1 VRTTKAERAT
11 QLASYG
17 YVLAVSVFL
26 LVPLIVSVI
35 RSLTVTL
42 PGGMTTLSIKPYLE
56 IAEYAF
62 WPKVYLSLSISITTI
77 LIDTAVGVPAA
88 YALVRYNFLGKRV
101 LFTLLNGVWYVPG
114 ICYALSLILA
124 YYFLYKWFLGYWGFI
139 AAYTAGFLLLMLM
152 TCIVAFKYVD
162 PCYEESASCLGAGR
176 LTTFFKVTLPLIG
189 PGVSAGV
196 LLIFVLA
203 FNEFITAFLLNLP
216 TKLMTAPV
224 KVFADIT
231 RARATPYIAA
241 EAAVLQLIS
250 LAVVIIYLR
259 VVGTKYLRGVVL
271 V

>member
-1 VRTTKAERAT
+1 MRTTTAERAK
-11 QLASYG
+11 QAVSYG
-17 YVLAVSVFL
+17 YLLIVSAFL
-26 LVPLIVSVI
+26 LVPLMVIVS

-42 PGGMTTLSIKPYLE
+42 PDGTTTLSISPYLE
-56 IAEYAF
+56 IAQYAF
-62 WPKVYLSLSISITTI
+62 WPKVYLSLSISLTTI
-77 LIDTAVGVPAA
+77 LIDTAIGVPAA
-88 YALVRYNFLGKRV
+88 YALVRYNFPGKRA
-101 LFTLLNGVWYVPG
+101 LYTLLNGVWYVPG

-139 AAYTAGFLLLMLM
+139 AAYTTGFLLLMLM
-152 TCIVAFKYVD
+152 TCIVAFRYVD

-216 TKLMTAPV
+216 TRLMTAPV

-250 LAVVIIYLR
+250 LAVVIVYLR
-259 VVGTKYLRGVVL
+259 IVGTKYLRGVVL